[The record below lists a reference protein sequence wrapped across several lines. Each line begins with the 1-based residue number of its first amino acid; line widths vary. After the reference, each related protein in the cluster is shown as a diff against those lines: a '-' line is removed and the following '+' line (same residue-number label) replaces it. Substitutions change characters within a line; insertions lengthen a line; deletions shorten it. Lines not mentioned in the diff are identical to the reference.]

1 MKREEK
7 ESIVL
12 ELKEKIASYN
22 TIYIADTSNLTV
34 AQVNEVRKKCF
45 DKNVKFQVAKN
56 TLIRKAME
64 SIGTEYN
71 EIFSALKGTSA
82 IMFSETG
89 NVPAKIIKDLRKTM
103 EKPVLKGAWIDTAVY
118 LGDNQLDTLV
128 AIKSKQELLGDIITL
143 LQSPTKNVIS
153 GLQSGKNKLAGIVK
167 TLSERQA

>member
-12 ELKEKIASYN
+12 ELKGKIASAN
-22 TIYIADTSNLTV
+22 SIYITDTSNLTV
-34 AQVNEVRKKCF
+34 AQSNEVRRRCF
-45 DKNVKFQVAKN
+45 EKGVKFQVAKN
-56 TLIRKAME
+56 TLIIKAME

-71 EIFSALKGTSA
+71 ELFSVLKGTSA

-89 NVPAKIIKDLRKTM
+89 NAPAKIIKDLRKSN
-103 EKPVLKGAWIDTAVY
+103 EKPVLKGAWIDSSVY

-128 AIKSKQELLGDIITL
+128 ALKSKQELIGDIITL
-143 LQSPTKNVIS
+143 LQSPAKNVIS
-153 GLQSGKNKLAGIVK
+153 GLQSGKTKLGGIVK

>member
-22 TIYIADTSNLTV
+22 TVYITDTSNLTV
-34 AQVNEVRKKCF
+34 AQINDVRRKCF
-45 DKNVKFQVAKN
+45 EKGVKFQVAKN

-64 SIGTEYN
+64 AVGTEYT
-71 EIFSALKGTSA
+71 ELFAALKGTSA

-89 NVPAKIIKDLRKTM
+89 NTPAIIIKDLRKTM
-103 EKPVLKGAWIDTAVY
+103 EKPVLKGAWIDSAIF
-118 LGDNQLDTLV
+118 LGDGQLDNLV
-128 AIKSKQELLGDIITL
+128 AIKSKQELIGDIISL
-143 LQSPTKNVIS
+143 LQSPAKNVIS
-153 GLQSGKNKLAGIVK
+153 GLQSGKSILGGIVK

>member
-12 ELKEKIASYN
+12 ELKEKIAAYS

-45 DKNVKFQVAKN
+45 DKGVKFQVAKN

-64 SIGTEYN
+64 AIGTDYN
-71 EIFSALKGTSA
+71 DLFAALKGTSA

-89 NVPAKIIKDLRKTM
+89 NVPAKIIKDLRRTM